1 MDTAFIDDMALE
13 YEVSGTGEPVF
24 FIHGALIADSFRP
37 LLTEPVLAHR
47 YKLITYHRRGY
58 MGSSRITVPVS
69 IAQMAADCGALLHYL
84 GVHRAHIVGESLG
97 GCIAIQLALD
107 YPNIVHSLALL
118 EPALIV
124 GSNGPAYRDSLLQ
137 GQQRFRKGPAEQV
150 VDEFLQAR
158 SGEDYRS
165 YLDQKIPGAFKQ
177 AVADAAT
184 PFEMELPGLLDWS
197 FDEEKALRITQPTLA
212 VLGGGSNALWPR
224 FGETHRMLLDWLPH
238 VQGFILP
245 DATHFLHIQNP
256 GGMAKA
262 LVDFFVHHPIRP
274 PQVALST

>member
-1 MDTAFIDDMALE
+1 MHTAFIDDIALE
-13 YEVSGTGEPVF
+13 YEVSGTGEPVV
-24 FIHGALIADSFRP
+24 FIHGALIAESFRP

-69 IAQMAADCGALLHYL
+69 IAQLAADCGALLHYL

-97 GCIAIQLALD
+97 ACIAIQLALD
-107 YPNIVHSLALL
+107 NPNIVHSLALL

-124 GSNGPAYRDSLLQ
+124 GSSGPAYRDSLLH

-158 SGEDYRS
+158 SGDEYRS
-165 YLDQKIPGAFKQ
+165 YLDQKIPGAFEQ

-184 PFEMELPGLLDWS
+184 SFEMELPGLLDWS
-197 FDEEKALRITQPTLA
+197 FGEEAAKRITQPTLA
-212 VLGGGSNALWPR
+212 VLGGGSNALSPR
-224 FGETHRMLLDWLPH
+224 FGETHRMLMEWLPH

-245 DATHFLHIQNP
+245 GATHFLQIQNP
-256 GGMAKA
+256 GGMARA
-262 LVDFFVHHPIRP
+262 LGDFFVHHPIRP
-274 PQVALST
+274 PV